1 MLLTASSLAG
11 EEAFVPLHDDVQ
23 MDRVTFP
30 ASLSFIGAAGVQDM
44 INALVIS
51 SGTCLK
57 IVLMV
62 R

>member
-11 EEAFVPLHDDVQ
+11 EEAFVPLHDDAL
-23 MDRVTFP
+23 MHIVTFP
-30 ASLSFIGAAGVQDM
+30 ASFFFTDSAGVQDM
-44 INALVIS
+44 TNALIIS
-51 SGTCLK
+51 IGTCLK